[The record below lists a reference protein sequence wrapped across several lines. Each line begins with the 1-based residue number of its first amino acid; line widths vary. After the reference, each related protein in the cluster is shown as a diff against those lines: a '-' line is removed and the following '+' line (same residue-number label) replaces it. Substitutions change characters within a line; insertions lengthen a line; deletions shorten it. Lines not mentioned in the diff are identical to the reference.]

1 MKGFNMFK
9 RFIILISIAL
19 VIFSC
24 GGQEQATLNV
34 YNWSDYIDPAVV
46 KEFEEK
52 YQVKVIYD
60 TFASNEELLAKLEGG
75 AEGYDVIFPSD
86 YMVEIMIEEDI
97 LAPLDHSLLPHLQG
111 MDPKFLDPPFDPGSK
126 YSVAFTYGTSGI
138 GYNTAEVE
146 ESIDSWGAFWNPKYA
161 GRILLLDDMR
171 EVFGL
176 AFKYLG
182 YSVNDMNPAHLDEAK
197 ELLVKQKEYLL
208 KYESS
213 MNKDLLLNREALLSH
228 YWAGDMYQV
237 VDEDSVFAFSI
248 PKEGAVLF
256 TDCMSIP
263 RNAPHK
269 ALAHKFID
277 HILTPEVAGRVI
289 NEIWYAMPIPAAM
302 EYVDKEISSDEN
314 IFPPAE
320 VLERCEF
327 LTDLGDYN
335 AVMDRAWSELK
346 LK

>member
-1 MKGFNMFK
+1 MFK
-9 RFIILISIAL
+9 RIVLLTLAALILIS
-19 VIFSC
+19 C
-24 GGQEQATLNV
+24 GGKEQATLNV

-75 AEGYDVIFPSD
+75 AQGYDVIFPSD

-97 LAPLDHSLLPHLQG
+97 LAPLDHNLLPHMKG
-111 MDPKFLDPPFDPGSK
+111 MDPKFTDPPFDPGST

-146 ESIDSWGAFWNPKYA
+146 EEIDSWGAFWNPAYA

-182 YSVNDMNPAHLDEAK
+182 YSVNDTDPAHLEEAK
-197 ELLVKQKEYLL
+197 QLLIKQKEYLL

-256 TDCMSIP
+256 TDCMAIP
-263 RNAPHK
+263 KNAPHK
-269 ALAHKFID
+269 EMAHKFID
-277 HILTPEVAGRVI
+277 YILTPEVAGRVI

-302 EYVDKEISSDEN
+302 EYVDEEISSDEN
-314 IFPPAE
+314 IFPPPE
-320 VLERCEF
+320 ILERCEF